1 MPDSSGEERWLD
13 REAGPVVRPYTLTRG
28 RTRPRGEALNLIVM
42 LEATGAPVDH
52 RLRLDPEHRRLLAMC
67 RRSITFADLA
77 SEIDLPIGVVRVL
90 IDDLCD
96 ENLLRALMPTP
107 TGNAPDTLVL
117 RKLLHGLRAL

>member
-1 MPDSSGEERWLD
+1 MTSGDEQWLD
-13 REAGPVVRPYTLTRG
+13 RDAGPVVRPYTLTRG
-28 RTRPRGEALNLIVM
+28 RTRPSGEALDLIVV

-67 RRSITFADLA
+67 SEPVAFADLA

-90 IDDLCD
+90 IDDLRD
-96 ENLLRALMPTP
+96 ENLLRVLMPTP
-107 TGNAPDTLVL
+107 TGNVPDSLVL